1 MAKVNAPLLS
11 FGGSG
16 TVAGVATYSKWKGVP
31 YVRQRVIPANPRTTA
46 QQLTR
51 TTFALLREMWKIA
64 PPLLV
69 APWNEFAKGR
79 PFTGMNKFVGE
90 NLRVLRGELD
100 FTNFIGSPGARGGLP
115 ADSVTAV
122 GGVPA
127 GSINVTFVPPAPP
140 TGWVLTQAVAVA
152 FLDQDPSAYFQG
164 VITAGFDASTPY
176 VVPFAGLTPGSDY
189 CVSGW
194 LQWEKPDGS
203 VAYSV
208 SVTDIVTATP

>member
-1 MAKVNAPLLS
+1 MAKINAPLLS

-90 NLRVLRGELD
+90 NLRVLRGEAD

-115 ADSVTAV
+115 ADSITAV
-122 GGVPA
+122 PGGL
-127 GSINVTFVPPAPP
+127 GGEIDVTFVPPTPP
-140 TGWVLTQAVAVA
+140 TGWTLTQAVAVA
-152 FLDQDPSAYFQG
+152 FPDQDPSNYFTG
-164 VITAGFDASTPY
+164 VITALSDAVAPY
-176 VVPFAGLTPGSDY
+176 EINFTGLTAGADY
-189 CVSGW
+189 AVSGW

>member
-16 TVAGVATYSKWKGVP
+16 TVAGVATYSKWKGIP

-69 APWNEFAKGR
+69 DPWNEFAKGR

-90 NLRVLRGELD
+90 NLRVLRGQPD
-100 FTNFIGSPGARGGLP
+100 FANFIGSPGAHGGLP
-115 ADSVTAV
+115 ADDVTATP
-122 GGVPA
+122 GGSA
-127 GSINVTFVPPAPP
+127 GEIDVAFTPP
-140 TGWVLTQAVAVA
+140 TPPSGWTLTGVVAIA
-152 FLDQDPSAYFQG
+152 FLDQDPSDFFQG
-164 VITAGFDASTPY
+164 TIIAQDDLTSPY
-176 VVPFAGLTPGSDY
+176 LVEFSGLTPGADY